1 MTYDARMRLLFI
13 VPCLLIASLA
23 HAKPET
29 DLKKLADTKIKVVRG
44 LSEADWQ
51 AGDGNVLYELRYG
64 FDDLTDERNL
74 GLGNEE
80 IKSYSIN
87 NFAARISPDGNLA
100 VVSYIVK
107 TRELVT
113 MDDGGLYNDTLHRVT
128 EIATKTKDGWRVTFG
143 LWTEPFSNTEA
154 NKLAKAGK
162 LVALKALSGAG
173 DKSLIE
179 AFTKLTTG
187 PFDDAATKR
196 KDLIAFGSG
205 PNERTTGGAGLAK
218 AWQAAWANKLK
229 VDSVMASND
238 TNATLGYVMA
248 NVTLQK
254 KDYTIPFRVLFV
266 FERKT
271 TSDPWSVVHAH
282 FAVPQDR

>member
-1 MTYDARMRLLFI
+1 MRLLFI
-13 VPCLLIASLA
+13 VPCLLVASLA

-29 DLKKLADTKIKVVRG
+29 DLKKLADTKIKVIRG

-51 AGDGNVLYELRYG
+51 VGEDQVLYELGYG
-64 FDDLTDERNL
+64 SDGLTDENNL
-74 GLGNEE
+74 GLGGPE
-80 IKSYSIN
+80 IKTYSIN
-87 NFAARISPDGNLA
+87 NFNARVSPDGNLA
-100 VVSYIVK
+100 VVSYILK
-107 TRELVT
+107 THYLVT
-113 MDDGGLYNDTLHRVT
+113 MDDGGNYDDTLHRVT

-143 LWTEPFSNTEA
+143 FWSEPLANAEA
-154 NKLAKAGK
+154 NKEAKAGK
-162 LVALKALSGAG
+162 LVALKPLSGAG
-173 DKSLIE
+173 DKSLLE

-187 PFDDAATKR
+187 SFDEAASKR

-205 PNERTTGGAGLAK
+205 PNERTTSGAVLAK
-218 AWQAAWANKLK
+218 AWSAAWANKLE

-238 TNATLGYVMA
+238 ANATLGYVMA

-271 TSDPWSVVHAH
+271 TSDPWSVVHVH
-282 FAVPQDR
+282 FSVPQTR

>member
-1 MTYDARMRLLFI
+1 MRLLFI
-13 VPCLLIASLA
+13 VTCLLLASPA
-23 HAKPET
+23 FAKPEA

-51 AGDGNVLYELRYG
+51 AEGGEGLFSLGYGDDGP
-64 FDDLTDERNL
+64 TDENNL
-74 GLGNEE
+74 GIGGPE
-80 IKSYSIN
+80 IKTYSIAS
-87 NFAARISPDGNLA
+87 FAARVSPDGKLA
-100 VVSYIVK
+100 VVSYIIK
-107 TRELVT
+107 THYLVS
-113 MDDGGLYNDTLHRVT
+113 MDDGGNYGDSLHRVT

-143 LWTEPFSNTEA
+143 LWSEPFSNAEA
-154 NKLAKAGK
+154 NKEAKAGK
-162 LVALKALSGAG
+162 LVALKPLSGAG

-187 PFDDAATKR
+187 SFDEAATKR

-205 PNERTTGGAGLAK
+205 PNERTTSGAGLAK

-229 VDSVMASND
+229 VDSVMASKD
-238 TNATLGYVMA
+238 ANATLGYVMA

-254 KDYTIPFRVLFV
+254 KDYTIPFRLLFV

-282 FAVPQDR
+282 FAVPQTR